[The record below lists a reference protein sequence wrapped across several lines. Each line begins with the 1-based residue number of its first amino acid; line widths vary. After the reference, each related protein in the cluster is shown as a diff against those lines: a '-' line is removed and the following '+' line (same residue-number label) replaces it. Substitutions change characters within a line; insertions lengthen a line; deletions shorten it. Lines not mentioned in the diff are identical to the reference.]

1 MAAPTFE
8 QDTILELVVVAS
20 PHPGAVGRMLVLRRN
35 TLVVL
40 GRTRDE
46 HTATASMGKAA
57 QRRLE
62 QEDQRCVGDAIATHQ
77 QPLLSPIDALER
89 VDDFN
94 VTDDAVSQTHAMV
107 LCDGVSVVVVDVQ
120 SRNGTWHNG
129 ERVSVAAIGAGD
141 VLRLGETRLEAR
153 TVAKSA

>member
-8 QDTILELVVVAS
+8 HDKILALVVVAS
-20 PHPGAVGRMLVLRRN
+20 PFAGAVGRTLVVERD

-62 QEDQRCVGDAIATHQ
+62 LEDQRCVGDAMARYQ
-77 QPLLSPIDALER
+77 QPLLSPIDALDR

-94 VTDDAVSQTHAMV
+94 ITDDAVSQTHAMV
-107 LCDGVSVVVVDVQ
+107 LCDGTSVVVVDVQ

-129 ERVSVAAIGAGD
+129 ERVSVAALVAGD

-153 TVAKSA
+153 VVDDN